1 MSPEERQLLEE
12 TVTLSR
18 ENNKILHQLRG
29 ALRWG
34 RLYSV
39 LKWLIIIGSTLGVYY
54 YLQPYLFKVLDA
66 YSSLLDGLNSVKEV
80 SASADS
86 TNMSDLSGLLK
97 RFEGLGG
104 GQ

>member
-12 TVTLSR
+12 VVTLSR

-34 RLYSV
+34 QVYSV
-39 LKWLIIIGSTLGVYY
+39 FKWLVIIGSALGFYY
-54 YLQPYLFKVLDA
+54 YVQPYLFKILDA
-66 YSSLLDGLNSVKEV
+66 YSTLLDGLNNVKEV
-80 SASADS
+80 SAAADS
-86 TNMSDLSGLLK
+86 NNLSDLSGLLK